1 MDLFFQSSELDSL
14 QELFE
19 LLQIKSDMW
28 QSSTTE
34 EAKVHSEDDSSWTA
48 TENENSEQLL
58 VKHESDDD
66 EKEEGEIKDDDD
78 DTVDERSIAEQN
90 SGSPN
95 PVNLSL
101 NPKSSSIQ
109 DKDID
114 QENSSEVS
122 QLPSVNLEKKQKIH
136 TNCNALT
143 NKALFLLSSK
153 LKYPSGRPFRIFLAL
168 TNRGILIAL
177 LKV

>member
-1 MDLFFQSSELDSL
+1 MQSSELNSI

-34 EAKVHSEDDSSWTA
+34 EAKVQSEDESSWTA

-58 VKHESDDD
+58 VKRESDDD

-78 DTVDERSIAEQN
+78 DIIDESSSAEQN
-90 SGSPN
+90 TGSPN

-101 NPKSSSIQ
+101 NPKSSNSQ
-109 DKDID
+109 DKTND
-114 QENSSEVS
+114 QDTNSEV
-122 QLPSVNLEKKQKIH
+122 
-136 TNCNALT
+136 C
-143 NKALFLLSSK
+143 LS
-153 LKYPSGRPFRIFLAL
+153 FFF
-168 TNRGILIAL
+168 
-177 LKV
+177 

>member
-1 MDLFFQSSELDSL
+1 MFRKKSNYIFFQSSELDSI

-34 EAKVHSEDDSSWTA
+34 EAKVQSEDDSSWTA

-58 VKHESDDD
+58 LKRESDDD

-78 DTVDERSIAEQN
+78 DIIDESSLAEQ
-90 SGSPN
+90 STGSPN

-101 NPKSSSIQ
+101 NPKSCSIQ
-109 DKDID
+109 DKDND
-114 QENSSEVS
+114 QDSSSDVS
-122 QLPSVNLEKKQKIH
+122 FI
-136 TNCNALT
+136 
-143 NKALFLLSSK
+143 
-153 LKYPSGRPFRIFLAL
+153 
-168 TNRGILIAL
+168 
-177 LKV
+177 